1 MIELFLATL
10 DRAVKDLGSEDASVR
25 EGSIN
30 YFLAENDYMKES
42 CKKFAV
48 DHTSI
53 QREVEEIV
61 KEEDWRK
68 KKLIKNLTKQIR
80 EYA

>member
-10 DRAVKDLGSEDASVR
+10 DRAVKDLGSEDSSTR
-25 EGSIN
+25 EDSIN

-48 DHTSI
+48 DHEWI
-53 QREVEEIV
+53 QREVKEIV
-61 KEEDWRK
+61 KEKEWRK